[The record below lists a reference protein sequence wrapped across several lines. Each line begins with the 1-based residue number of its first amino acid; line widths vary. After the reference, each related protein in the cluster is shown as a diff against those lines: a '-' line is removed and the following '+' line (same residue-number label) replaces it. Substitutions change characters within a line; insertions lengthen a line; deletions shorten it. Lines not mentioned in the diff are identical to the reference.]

1 MKLPLTLL
9 GGMFLL
15 LAGMSEAQAV
25 VCARGAWHAGCA
37 GPNGAVVTRRPPPR
51 AVVVAPAPRCRWVWV
66 NGVRVC
72 RRF

>member
-25 VCARGAWHAGCA
+25 VCARGAWHAGCRF
-37 GPNGAVVTRRPPPR
+37 GPGFVFVLFCFHAHEGCS
-51 AVVVAPAPRCRWVWV
+51 RCLKGTED
-66 NGVRVC
+66 GVC
-72 RRF
+72 C

>member
-25 VCARGAWHAGCA
+25 VCARGA
-37 GPNGAVVTRRPPPR
+37 
-51 AVVVAPAPRCRWVWV
+51 
-66 NGVRVC
+66 
-72 RRF
+72 